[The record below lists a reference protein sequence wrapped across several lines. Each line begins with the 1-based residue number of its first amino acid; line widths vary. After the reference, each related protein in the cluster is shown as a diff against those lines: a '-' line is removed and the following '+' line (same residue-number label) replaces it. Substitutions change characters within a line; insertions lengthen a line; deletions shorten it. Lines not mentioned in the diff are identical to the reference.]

1 MPSAVPSSRMA
12 DYMNESLA
20 FHLLNRLPGCGAKTL
35 RFLVGRFGTAQAA
48 WEATNKDWGAFNQ
61 PRLSVMAEHRQNL
74 IPQQEIE
81 ILRMSQI
88 HVLPFTDPAFP
99 THLAE
104 TPDAPAL
111 LYVRGNFQSWN
122 QQPLIA
128 IVGSRKCTAYGKQVA
143 REFARS
149 LSQAGY
155 MIVSGL
161 AFGIDSIAH
170 EATLDAGGET
180 LAVLGSGIDD
190 ASISP
195 QSHLQLA
202 HTVIGHGALISELA
216 PNTNANSGTFPA
228 RNRIMAGM
236 CQGVVVVEATEESG
250 SLITAR
256 LALDYNREVFAVP
269 GSIFSP
275 ASVGTHALLKDGARL
290 VTNIQDIL
298 SELPHPLSAPHSETP
313 TDPAILH
320 LTPDESMIFAALT
333 HEGLHIDNLTA
344 LVRLETMRVNMALTK
359 LELRGLAKNIGN
371 MHYIKGKM

>member
-1 MPSAVPSSRMA
+1 MA

-48 WEATNKDWGAFNQ
+48 WEATNKDWGALNQ

-99 THLAE
+99 NHLAE

-298 SELPHPLSAPHSETP
+298 SELSHPLSAPHSEAP
-313 TDPAILH
+313 TDPTVLH
-320 LTPDESMIFAALT
+320 LTPDESIIFTALT